1 MSNKLNK
8 PVRENATTRHSR
20 AVNPPGHQI
29 LRIDRR
35 EMKEDVISHDKWPHL
50 CQKCSLIP
58 IDVYSTSFSTLWL
71 KLQWRTRIYGETFRV
86 TVAQTTQ
93 NIWKLT
99 VGKSSVQEIATLAII
114 REISD
119 SNPETGR
126 YSPKSGVFRIIR
138 ESWQHC
144 ITWELLAPGY
154 GLRLITIKICLCVL
168 NAKLIENPDVSGLL
182 SLHQWKMPL
191 HWTRVI
197 LFKCGN
203 IWSARW
209 KSSLK

>member
-1 MSNKLNK
+1 MCLNWINQSVK
-8 PVRENATTRHSR
+8 MPWQGIAGLST
-20 AVNPPGHQI
+20 PPGHQI

-35 EMKEDVISHDKWPHL
+35 EMKDDVISHDKWRHL

-93 NIWKLT
+93 NIWKLM

-119 SNPETGR
+119 SNLETGR

-144 ITWELLAPGY
+144 MGVA
-154 GLRLITIKICLCVL
+154 R
-168 NAKLIENPDVSGLL
+168 SGL
-182 SLHQWKMPL
+182 WAP
-191 HWTRVI
+191 I
-197 LFKCGN
+197 DYN
-203 IWSARW
+203 
-209 KSSLK
+209 